1 MVRQWI
7 LTIVRYDFI
16 HDIYNDFKSC
26 VATICMDLHT
36 RARAQITNTK
46 NATIVNTHN
55 TQKRHNNTHT
65 HTPTQKC
72 HNTIHAYTH
81 AYTNTAVQMLLLW
94 LLIKQTKQKK
104 RKKHRGEK
112 AREN

>member
-36 RARAQITNTK
+36 RARARESQ
-46 NATIVNTHN
+46 
-55 TQKRHNNTHT
+55 TQKMTLLLIHTTHKNVTIIHT
-65 HTPTQKC
+65 HTYTKMPQ
-72 HNTIHAYTH
+72 HNTCIHTCVHKYR
-81 AYTNTAVQMLLLW
+81 YTNAFALAAYKTN
-94 LLIKQTKQKK
+94 KTKEK
-104 RKKHRGEK
+104 KKHRGEK